1 MESKSIPGG
10 RVEFV
15 SNFSYTERKLKCLRS
30 PIPKTINSKTMR
42 NHVFAEKTFT
52 FLYKP
57 EASNFWAIYP
67 VDELPGNLLGL
78 DDLLLVTKGDYPAGA

>member
-1 MESKSIPGG
+1 MDSTSIPGG

-15 SNFSYTERKLKCLRS
+15 SNCSYTERKLMCLRS

-42 NHVFAEKTFT
+42 NHVFAEKTFI
-52 FLYKP
+52 YPDRP

-67 VDELPGNLLGL
+67 VDELPRNLLGL
-78 DDLLLVTKGDYPAGA
+78 GDLLIVTEGDYPAGA